1 MVPVVITLCWQMGR
15 CHRGHIVII
24 SGIDINLRIIIIW
37 RQLQKISGTGKMKVL
52 Q

>member
-24 SGIDINLRIIIIW
+24 SGIDINLRIINMATTAKNL
-37 RQLQKISGTGKMKVL
+37 RYRKMKVL